1 MLNPPPQ
8 GYGAAGAQRP
18 TSNLRCLMID
28 ARPFVV
34 TRCGDEIIVSV
45 MAVKTEKELSESLR
59 AFWLKAVSAIELRN
73 FGYAISLLQEILKQ
87 EPEFLTGRQLL
98 RRTEVTKSKSA
109 KKRFFNIS
117 TAPIGVMKAQRE
129 IKKDPKR
136 AVEMLEE
143 VLESEPYNRQANLL
157 LKEAALAAGWP
168 EIGVFALLTL
178 LEENPRDLKVLYE
191 LGRLYHDLGD
201 HEKEVEIYNQL
212 NAINPLDAQS
222 LRLGKDASARASMKK
237 GGWTQAESY
246 RDLIKDK
253 DEAISLEQQS
263 RIRLTGEALDQ
274 QITEIYARHQA
285 EPENLDFARRLGA
298 LNEQKEDFEA
308 AISWY
313 QYAADLTQG
322 ADTGLLRK
330 ISDLKIKCLEREIAA
345 HEEFLSTHTPADELY
360 AEKSE
365 QLRTAKINRAQIRI
379 IDAEERV
386 ARNPTDL
393 QLRFELGQNFFNAER
408 FRDAVPELQRARQNP
423 HARLKAMNLLGCCY
437 GELGMLDL
445 ATKQLEEASHEIS
458 SMDAMKKEIVYN
470 LGVFYERM
478 GELEKSLAC
487 MKQIYEVDYGY
498 RDVARRVESSYD
510 RNISRS

>member
-1 MLNPPPQ
+1 
-8 GYGAAGAQRP
+8 
-18 TSNLRCLMID
+18 
-28 ARPFVV
+28 
-34 TRCGDEIIVSV
+34 

-59 AFWLKAVSAIELRN
+59 GLWLKVVAAIELRN

-98 RRTEVTKSKSA
+98 RRAEVTKSKSA
-109 KKRFFNIS
+109 KKSFFNIS

-129 IKKDPKR
+129 IKKNPKR
-136 AVEMLEE
+136 AVEVLEE
-143 VLESEPYNRQANLL
+143 VLEGEPYNRQANLL
-157 LKEAALAAGWP
+157 LKQAALAAGWS
-168 EIGVFALLTL
+168 EIAVFALRTL
-178 LEENPRDLKVLYE
+178 LEENPHDAKVLNE
-191 LGRLYHDLGD
+191 LGRLYRDLGD
-201 HEKEVEIYNQL
+201 NENEVEIYNQL
-212 NAINPLDAQS
+212 TAINPLDAQS
-222 LRLGKDASARASMKK
+222 LRLGKDASARASMKR

-274 QITEIYARHQA
+274 QLAETYARHQA

-298 LNEQKEDFEA
+298 LSEQKEDLES
-308 AISWY
+308 AIRWY
-313 QYAADLTQG
+313 QYSADLAKG

-345 HEEFLSTHTPADELY
+345 HEEFLSAYSARDEGY

-365 QLRTAKINRAQIRI
+365 QLRSAKVSRAEILI
-379 IDAEERV
+379 ADAQERV

-393 QLRFELGQNFFNAER
+393 QLRFQLGDNLFNAGR
-408 FRDAVPELQRARQNP
+408 FREAVPELQRARQNP
-423 HARLKAMNLLGCCY
+423 HVRLRAMNVLGCCY

-445 ATKQLEEASHEIS
+445 AMKQLEEASREIV
-458 SMDAMKKEIVYN
+458 SMDEIKKEIVYN
-470 LGVFYERM
+470 LALIYERM
-478 GELEKSLAC
+478 SDVEKALAC

-498 RDVARRVESSYD
+498 RDVAQRVESSYD
-510 RNISRS
+510 RNISGS

>member
-1 MLNPPPQ
+1 MHL
-8 GYGAAGAQRP
+8 GFVISCAA
-18 TSNLRCLMID
+18 S
-28 ARPFVV
+28 
-34 TRCGDEIIVSV
+34 

-59 AFWLKAVSAIELRN
+59 AFWLKVVSAIELRN

-98 RRTEVTKSKSA
+98 RRAEVTKSKST
-109 KKRFFNIS
+109 KKSFFNIS
-117 TAPIGVMKAQRE
+117 TASIGVMKAQRE

-136 AVEMLEE
+136 AIEMLEQ
-143 VLESEPYNRQANLL
+143 VLEREPYNRQANLL
-157 LKEAALAAGWP
+157 LKEAALAAGWS
-168 EIGVFALLTL
+168 EVGVFALRTL
-178 LEENPRDLKVLYE
+178 LEENPRDAKVLHE

-201 HEKEVEIYNQL
+201 HENEVEIYNQL
-212 NAINPLDAQS
+212 SAINPLDAQS

-274 QITEIYARHQA
+274 QIAETYARHQA

-298 LNEQKEDFEA
+298 LSEQKDDFES
-308 AISWY
+308 AIRWY
-313 QYAADLTQG
+313 QYAADLSKG

-345 HEEFLSTHTPADELY
+345 IEQFLSAYSARDEVH
-360 AEKSE
+360 AEKSG
-365 QLRTAKINRAQIRI
+365 QLRAAKVSRAEILI
-379 IDAEERV
+379 ADAQERV
-386 ARNPTDL
+386 KRDPTDL
-393 QLRFELGQNFFNAER
+393 QLRFELGENFFNAGR
-408 FRDAVPELQRARQNP
+408 FREAVPELQRARQNP
-423 HARLKAMNLLGCCY
+423 HARLKAMNVLGCCY

-445 ATKQLEEASHEIS
+445 AMKQLEEGSREIL

-470 LGVFYERM
+470 LGLIYARM
-478 GELEKSLAC
+478 GELEKSLAS

-498 RDVARRVESSYD
+498 RDVSQRVESSYEQ
-510 RNISRS
+510 NISGS